1 MLKTICASSLLLS
14 AGLVFPGREGPPGAT
29 CGVAGG
35 TGCAQL
41 APPAI
46 DLAICLD
53 TSGSMQG
60 LIDAA
65 RGKLWAVVNDLALA
79 RPQPRLRV
87 ALLTYGNDG
96 HQAENG
102 WVRLDV
108 PFTADLDLVSQRL
121 FALTTNGGTE
131 LVGRVIQRA
140 TDELAWSPESNAL
153 RLMIIA
159 GNEAADQDQTVRFQ
173 DACARSRARGIM
185 VDAIYCG
192 GDGDEIA
199 ADWRSVARLAD
210 GQFAAIDH
218 QNGTVAIASPFDA
231 RLGELS
237 VALNATYIPYG
248 AAGAAGRSNQ
258 REQDQNAG
266 KLSSDAV
273 AARAVC
279 KSTGNYQCGWDLV
292 DGSRSGE
299 IKLDAVKAEDLPAE
313 LRKLSKAEL
322 QKHVDTQWTQRS
334 QLQKQIAELGTQRQA
349 FVTAEM
355 RKSGLDPSKSFDVVL
370 RSAIRTQAQTKGLQ
384 FPEETKPVTP
394 TSVAKRAD
402 DC

>member
-1 MLKTICASSLLLS
+1 MFKTMCASSLLLS
-14 AGLVFPGREGPPGAT
+14 AGFVIPRHE
-29 CGVAGG
+29 
-35 TGCAQL
+35 
-41 APPAI
+41 APPSATSAVALLPARAEPAPPSI

-65 RGKLWAVVNDLALA
+65 RAKLWAVVNDLALA

-96 HQAENG
+96 HRAENG

-108 PFTADLDLVSQRL
+108 PFTADLDLVSQHL

-140 TDELAWSPESNAL
+140 TDELAWSPESDAL
-153 RLMIIA
+153 RLMIVA
-159 GNEAADQDQTVRFQ
+159 GNEAADQDQSVRFQ
-173 DACARSRARGIM
+173 DACARSIARGIM

-192 GDGDEIA
+192 GDGDDFA
-199 ADWRSVARLAD
+199 AGWRSVARLAD

-218 QNGTVAIASPFDA
+218 QNGTVTIASPFDA
-231 RLGELS
+231 RLSELS

-248 AAGAAGRSNQ
+248 PAGSAGSVNQ

-266 KLSSDAV
+266 KLSSDAA

-279 KSTGNYQCGWDLV
+279 KSTGNYRCGWDLV

-299 IKLDAVKAEDLPAE
+299 IKLDAVKADDLPVE

-322 QKHVDTQWTQRS
+322 SKHVDATWTQRS

-349 FVTAEM
+349 FVTAELQ
-355 RKSGLDPSKSFDVVL
+355 KSGLDPSKSFDVVL
-370 RSAIRTQAQTKGLQ
+370 RGAIRTQARAKGLQ
-384 FPEETKPVTP
+384 FPEESKPVP
-394 TSVAKRAD
+394 LGPLAKAKD

>member
-1 MLKTICASSLLLS
+1 MFKTICASSLLLS
-14 AGLVFPGREGPPGAT
+14 PIFIPGSRETPSSSTSPVVEVPAR
-29 CGVAGG
+29 
-35 TGCAQL
+35 AQ
-41 APPAI
+41 PSV

-65 RGKLWAVVNDLALA
+65 RAKLWAVVNDLALA

-102 WVRLDV
+102 WVKLDV
-108 PFTADLDLVSQRL
+108 PFTADLDLVSQHL

-140 TDELAWSPESNAL
+140 TDELAWSSEPNAL
-153 RLMIIA
+153 RLMIVA
-159 GNEAADQDQTVRFQ
+159 GNESADQDQTVRFQ
-173 DACARSRARGIM
+173 DACARSIARGIM

-192 GDGDEIA
+192 ADGDEIA
-199 ADWRSVARLAD
+199 SGWRTVARLAD

-248 AAGAAGRSNQ
+248 AAGSAGQWNQ

-279 KSTGNYQCGWDLV
+279 KSTGNYRCGWDLV

-299 IKLDAVKAEDLPAE
+299 IKLDAVKADDLPVE
-313 LRKLSKAEL
+313 LRKLSKADL
-322 QKHVDTQWTQRS
+322 KKHVDAAWTQRS
-334 QLQKQIAELGTQRQA
+334 DLQKQIAEVGTQRQV
-349 FVTAEM
+349 FVDAELK
-355 RKSGLDPSKSFDVVL
+355 KSGFDGSKSFDVVL
-370 RSAIRTQAQTKGLQ
+370 RRAIRTQAIAKGLE
-384 FPEETKPVTP
+384 FPE
-394 TSVAKRAD
+394 